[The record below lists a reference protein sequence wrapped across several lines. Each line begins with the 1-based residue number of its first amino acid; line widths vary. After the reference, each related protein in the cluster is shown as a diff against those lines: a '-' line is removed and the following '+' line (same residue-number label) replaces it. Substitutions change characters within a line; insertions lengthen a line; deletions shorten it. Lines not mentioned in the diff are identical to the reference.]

1 MGIPSV
7 GRVGEERRIKE
18 IRDKVSGLE
27 ESMEKIINTQVGLFR
42 EYKGIFSLF
51 IHVTFIHQ
59 VSLVTF
65 FKQNKLLY
73 SQRTSEIIKMWTAEF
88 KV

>member
-51 IHVTFIHQ
+51 IHATFIHH
-59 VSLVTF
+59 VSPVTYL
-65 FKQNKLLY
+65 NRINYLILN
-73 SQRTSEIIKMWTAEF
+73 
-88 KV
+88 